1 MRVYLKKY
9 RNAIVY
15 ALTIV
20 FSLVYIILGNRIAS
34 RNFYFGSVST
44 LEYSARVLRVVDIQ
58 EENYTLSGTDNQITN
73 EIITFE
79 AMVTSG
85 SLKGITVTATQQR
98 DSIIAVMP
106 ERVEGVLP
114 ASIQSP
120 AALISRSLRAR
131 PMPRSSGISA

>member
-58 EENYTLSGTDNQITN
+58 EENYTLSGTDNQIDVYKRQIHMLSQ
-73 EIITFE
+73 IIQ
-79 AMVTSG
+79 
-85 SLKGITVTATQQR
+85 IR
-98 DSIIAVMP
+98 
-106 ERVEGVLP
+106 
-114 ASIQSP
+114 
-120 AALISRSLRAR
+120 LILY
-131 PMPRSSGISA
+131 GLIF